1 MAFGIS
7 GDPNRPKMV
16 DADVVVVYYDSME
29 KRAKVVDYF
38 LTAKSQCA
46 PQSLS
51 GACPDDKIPGGRSD
65 AQLVA
70 WSFADGILKVT
81 YRRPLITG
89 DSADK
94 NFFIDSPITTVSA
107 IGHLNSRREAAYH
120 NIAYTRSHET
130 STRIFFNRVLPQ
142 RNCAPFAMSHG
153 VDHEALRAANAWDQA
168 VLKDEHIFRAQIGP
182 AGGSKGYT
190 AITGEQ
196 SWGIAWW
203 INGQL
208 IPEIHVIRGHN
219 YTFIVEGGNDP
230 SRQAKYHPLY
240 ITNNPDGGGG
250 QDPSELMSSQHMVYA
265 GVNFAGG
272 RPDPSPGTG
281 RYCEWKHKTVDVAE
295 MVNSVDEYRRHL
307 YLDCEDGDYG
317 SFTWTPDERTP
328 SVVYYQCW
336 THRNLGWKIIVTSS
350 STRISVSSVIMSA
363 ALFILVTGFSL

>member
-1 MAFGIS
+1 MSFGIS

-16 DADVVVVYYDSME
+16 DADVVVVYYDSQE
-29 KRAKVVDYF
+29 KRAKVTDYY

-51 GACPDDKIPGGRSD
+51 GACPDEKIPGGRSD

-70 WSFADGILKVT
+70 WNFADGILKVT
-81 YRRPLITG
+81 FRRPLVTG

-94 NFFIDSPITTVSA
+94 NFFIDSPITTISA
-107 IGHLNSRREAAYH
+107 IGHLNSRKEAAFH

-130 STRIFFNRVLPQ
+130 HTGIFFNRVLPQ
-142 RNCAPFAMSHG
+142 RNCKPFVPPHE
-153 VDHEALRAANAWDQA
+153 VDKEALRAASAWEQA
-168 VLKDEHIFRAQIGP
+168 VLKDEHTFRAQIGP

-208 IPEIHVIRGHN
+208 IPEIHVKRGEN

-240 ITNNPDGGGG
+240 ITNNRDGGGG
-250 QDPSELMSSQHMVYA
+250 QDPSELMTPGHMVYA
-265 GVNFAGG
+265 GVSFRRGQ
-272 RPDPSPGTG
+272 PDPSPGSG

-295 MVNSVDEYRRHL
+295 MVNSVEDYRRTL
-307 YLDCEDGDYG
+307 FLDCEDGDYA

-336 THRNLGWKIIVTSS
+336 THRNLGWKIIVSS
-350 STRISVSSVIMSA
+350 SSHRMSISSFLSVV
-363 ALFILVTGFSL
+363 LFILAIHISL